1 MDPRKAGIGNERQ
14 RVLHARMKEQNKN
27 KRNMS
32 LQADRRFSAIALI
45 QKHESIQADCRH
57 GTSPESERRRATT
70 PASRPGPSSTRK
82 LDENGSRGTPA
93 QGFRPSNRP
102 ADPARVRTDRPL
114 ARYPSETRRRIML
127 KFIGGTIGFIFLVGL
142 VVVIAILKLIF

>member
-1 MDPRKAGIGNERQ
+1 
-14 RVLHARMKEQNKN
+14 MKEQNKN

-32 LQADRRFSAIALI
+32 LQADRRFSVIALI

-70 PASRPGPSSTRK
+70 PASRPGPLPPESLMKTEAGER
-82 LDENGSRGTPA
+82 PA